1 LLLALIGVGKI
12 ISVDTVDDFD
22 TLDVDGNVVRTAA
35 DAVVATVVVVVA
47 AADDDGAAVT
57 AGDGDDN
64 DCDAA
69 RRMVLVMWLLSD
81 VGVDTDTTEVTGAA
95 DTAVGS
101 LAAFLDKAL
110 IGIIVLAPLEGMV
123 LSCDTNTLFWM
134 ERVKSCCCCCFCCC
148 CVCCDDTLALSLLT
162 QTDELSA

>member
-1 LLLALIGVGKI
+1 LELALIGVGRT

-35 DAVVATVVVVVA
+35 DAVVATVVVV

-81 VGVDTDTTEVTGAA
+81 VGVHTDATEVTGAA

-134 ERVKSCCCCCFCCC
+134 ERVKSCCCFCCC

-162 QTDELSA
+162 QIDELSA